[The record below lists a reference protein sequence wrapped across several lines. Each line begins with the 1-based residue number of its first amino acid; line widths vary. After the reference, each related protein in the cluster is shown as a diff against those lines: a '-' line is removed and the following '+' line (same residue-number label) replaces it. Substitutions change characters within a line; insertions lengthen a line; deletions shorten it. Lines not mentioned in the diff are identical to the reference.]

1 MQWWQKKVV
10 YQIYPRSFQ
19 DSNGDGIGDIK
30 GIISRLDYLEDLG
43 IELLWLSPVYASP
56 NDDNGYDISDY
67 YTIMSEFGTMEDMDE
82 LIAEGKKRNIKLV
95 MDLVANHTS
104 DEHAW
109 FIEAKAKGEKSPYY
123 DYYVWREGTVDT
135 LPNELMSTF
144 GGNAWEYCEERKQ
157 YYLHLFSKKQPD
169 LNWENADMRADI
181 YKMICYWLDKGIAGF
196 RLDVIDLIGK
206 QPDKLITGNGPK
218 LHDYIQEMTQQ
229 TFSKY
234 DAFTVGETWGATAEI
249 ARKYSN
255 PDKSE
260 LSMVFQFE
268 QVAIGQEPGKSKW
281 DERVWHFKELTDI
294 FAKWQIQLADQ
305 GWNSLFW
312 SNHDLPRAVSFYGNT
327 ETEEKRV
334 LSAKMLA
341 TLLHGLQGTPY
352 IYQGE
357 EIGMTNVK
365 FESIEEYDDIE
376 ILNMYNERRAKGETD
391 EQILKDVY
399 RVGRDNARTPMQWDT
414 TTNAGFSKGKPW
426 IGMNENYQTINV
438 ETARKDENS
447 IFHHYKTLINLRKTY
462 DVFTDGTF
470 TELNA
475 QNEEVF
481 VYQRENGAEKMWVI
495 VNTSNTQQQYQLM
508 EQPTGEILLTNYK
521 ENKRLTTA
529 LEPFEAIIFY
539 QKKR

>member
-1 MQWWQKKVV
+1 
-10 YQIYPRSFQ
+10 
-19 DSNGDGIGDIK
+19 
-30 GIISRLDYLEDLG
+30 
-43 IELLWLSPVYASP
+43 
-56 NDDNGYDISDY
+56 
-67 YTIMSEFGTMEDMDE
+67 
-82 LIAEGKKRNIKLV
+82 
-95 MDLVANHTS
+95 
-104 DEHAW
+104 
-109 FIEAKAKGEKSPYY
+109 
-123 DYYVWREGTVDT
+123 
-135 LPNELMSTF
+135 
-144 GGNAWEYCEERKQ
+144 
-157 YYLHLFSKKQPD
+157 
-169 LNWENADMRADI
+169 
-181 YKMICYWLDKGIAGF
+181 
-196 RLDVIDLIGK
+196 
-206 QPDKLITGNGPK
+206 
-218 LHDYIQEMTQQ
+218 
-229 TFSKY
+229 
-234 DAFTVGETWGATAEI
+234 
-249 ARKYSN
+249 
-255 PDKSE
+255 
-260 LSMVFQFE
+260 
-268 QVAIGQEPGKSKW
+268 
-281 DERVWHFKELTDI
+281 
-294 FAKWQIQLADQ
+294 
-305 GWNSLFW
+305 
-312 SNHDLPRAVSFYGNT
+312 
-327 ETEEKRV
+327 
-334 LSAKMLA
+334 
-341 TLLHGLQGTPY
+341 
-352 IYQGE
+352 
-357 EIGMTNVK
+357 MTNVK

-495 VNTSNTQQQYQLM
+495 VNTSNTQQPYQLM